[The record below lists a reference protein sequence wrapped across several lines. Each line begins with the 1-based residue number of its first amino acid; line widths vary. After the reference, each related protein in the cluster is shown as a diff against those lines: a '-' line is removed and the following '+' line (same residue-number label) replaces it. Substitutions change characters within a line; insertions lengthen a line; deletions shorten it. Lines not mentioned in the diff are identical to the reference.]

1 MATTM
6 KLEKLLTGLEKA
18 ELKVEKLET
27 KIEKYRTQ
35 IEKNLLKLEKKGIEG
50 ARAVVEGSVLN
61 EGVKGYMVA
70 ENKIHDIGRTLS
82 LETQYTEWETLMK
95 VKSAME
101 TIYRTYNELA
111 LATKKRNE
119 NINKV
124 SAEKAT
130 IEESA
135 LAPQVIIDFINRYGE
150 LVRKWLECYSSMDA
164 VQIDKH
170 VEEDKQYKLIALNAK
185 VGAVVGEITN
195 ASNLQVSEKGDLTGY
210 ITGTKGKAEV
220 QTFSAGGWNI
230 QCHHYRTTVTK
241 MEK

>member
-1 MATTM
+1 MTTTT

-50 ARAVVEGSVLN
+50 ARKIVEGSVLN
-61 EGVKGYMVA
+61 RGSKEYMVS
-70 ENKIHDIGRTLS
+70 ENKVYDLGRTIY
-82 LETQYTEWETLMK
+82 ETNFSEWETLMK
-95 VKSAME
+95 IKYAME
-101 TIYRTYNELA
+101 TIYRAYNELEQA
-111 LATKKRNE
+111 NKKRSE
-119 NINKV
+119 SINKV
-124 SAEKAT
+124 SLEKAT

-150 LVRKWLECYSSMDA
+150 LVRKWLECYSTMDA
-164 VQIDKH
+164 VQINKH
-170 VEEDKQYKLIALNAK
+170 VEEDKQFKLIALNAR
-185 VGAVVGEITN
+185 VGAVVGEITD

-241 MEK
+241 IN

>member
-1 MATTM
+1 MTTST
-6 KLEKLLTGLEKA
+6 KLEKLLTSLEKA

-50 ARAVVEGSVLN
+50 TRTIVESSVLN
-61 EGVKGYMVA
+61 EGAKGYMIA

-95 VKSAME
+95 VNRAME
-101 TIYRTYNELA
+101 AIYRTYNELN
-111 LATKKRNE
+111 LAIKKRNE
-119 NINKV
+119 SINKV
-124 SAEKAT
+124 SVEKSL

-150 LVRKWLECYSSMDA
+150 LVRKWLECYSTMDA
-164 VQIDKH
+164 TQINKH
-170 VEEDKQYKLIALNAK
+170 VEEDKQLKLIALNCR
-185 VGAVVGEITN
+185 VGAVVGEITD
-195 ASNLQVSEKGDLTGY
+195 ASYLNVSEKGDLTGY

-230 QCHHYRTTVTK
+230 QCHHYRTTVTRIN
-241 MEK
+241 